1 MRLSLALSL
10 LTSSAA
16 FMAPPAAFVMNQRN
30 IAIAIATP
38 ISAPNTAPN
47 TVNTA
52 LFGILDEMDSDAYD
66 LSGSEPEGNQ
76 IDMNNAYEMFL
87 ANLVFSTNDPRVDII
102 NDFERATDDVWL
114 EWLDQKVET
123 CRDAEE
129 RMALRDL
136 YDMICDIKKTVELSQ
151 MAEDRLAKEAAEKDL
166 IRIAAAELAAK
177 EGRKMT
183 NADVLMA
190 ASGID
195 AATGLDSDTLEERSK
210 TFYEQELTPE
220 IRMSY
225 GKMLKDVLPPYG
237 GGETATTVI
246 TKYYDQFD
254 AQFVKVLNEKATT
267 DPDALA
273 LVAALAQEQQKRIGI
288 ATDKLKVVLAMG
300 DPQRMEGAIIKMA
313 REGKVDEPFLLL
325 LEANAT
331 QARDA
336 NALMAAELMD
346 KLRGRAL
353 EEKDKQASSKEIRL
367 IRQLLRANESID
379 REKML
384 EDAFTPRELLLVSI
398 VIIVLLCACFIGLSI
413 SYSLFPSPQYTILSI
428 YLSISILQVA
438 GTQEN
443 ARKAVD
449 GEAPEEAKP
458 LPDVSPPDFI
468 NACKAVLLNF
478 GNLGT
483 DDDRGDLATRI
494 KTIASE
500 AEVVATRIYGKGMS
514 VREQQDRAWKEQ
526 TTSIFD
532 LETMEIEAERM
543 GESAPWSNPD
553 APDDVMPGF
562 DANGK
567 MQIGGV

>member
-1 MRLSLALSL
+1 LSL

-384 EDAFTPRELLLVSI
+384 EDAFTPRELLLV
-398 VIIVLLCACFIGLSI
+398 
-413 SYSLFPSPQYTILSI
+413 
-428 YLSISILQVA
+428 A